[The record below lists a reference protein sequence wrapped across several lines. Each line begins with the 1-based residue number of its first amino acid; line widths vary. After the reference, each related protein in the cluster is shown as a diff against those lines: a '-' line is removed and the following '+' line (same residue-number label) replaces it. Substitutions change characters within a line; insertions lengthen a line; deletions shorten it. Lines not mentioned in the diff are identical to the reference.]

1 MNKATLQR
9 YQFATDAQW
18 NSCLAAEADR
28 NAPGQVSG
36 FRPFASYDRNP
47 VLYKTAGA
55 HGPAISPGGVTLW
68 RDDAGCLQRLSPYCE
83 KSAETGA
90 VPTYY
95 SYDAAPEQLRSP
107 AAIAAATRMVAT
119 LADLWAIDPIET
131 LHRYELETLTNLV
144 SIVVPS
150 SQVTDLASG
159 GRETVFALVQRAG
172 KNSPTLHILHFD
184 SDGRALKDVE
194 ITGISG
200 GQKFAFLKRSRQ
212 FVVLTGEKRP
222 RLCWF
227 HKDGGAPEFSLAVG
241 VVRPCFSAIALSSDA
256 NDRLLLAG
264 VDGRDFGGRT
274 YVVVLDKDGNRLDQI
289 PINASD
295 TPVSGIAGGRNELV
309 ITGPRGLL
317 RFRVADVIPD
327 PAGEVRSVVITPML
341 QSHERSDAR
350 GWLRADVSA
359 RLPEGAT
366 LEIAVASTDDS
377 VVRSRLQAMASDASL
392 AESERAR
399 NLLNEPG
406 IWRDATVFHGRQLDP
421 HEPETTYSAPLFDIE
436 QPYLWV
442 SLALSAAPRAA
453 LPSVSQMAV
462 LYPNL
467 SLVDDLP
474 AVYRRAG
481 QSFLRSLVGVVEAST
496 QQLDTRIASMGSL
509 VNPAT
514 APVAWMD
521 FVARWLGVPWDDAL
535 SSEQKNNLVR
545 HAADLARQRG
555 TRAGLETLLQCLMPG
570 LLQQFRVTDAT
581 ADFGFAIVGDDSCP
595 GSTLPAMLGGST
607 RWNTPLNERS
617 VLGYMRLPC
626 AGQSDDPARWSAGK
640 IRIQVAATAEQRK
653 AWEPWFYRLIAEM
666 VPLTATLKLDW
677 VSARALRSDRLDSS
691 LVLESEKA
699 PYLGTDAITGL
710 ARLPKGKNRLSP
722 CGGGTRL
729 Q

>member
-28 NAPGQVSG
+28 DASGKDSG
-36 FRPFASYDRNP
+36 FRPFASYDRDP
-47 VLYKTAGA
+47 VLYKSAGA
-55 HGPAISPGGVTLW
+55 HGPAISPGGVILW

-83 KSAETGA
+83 KPAETGA
-90 VPTYY
+90 ATTHY
-95 SYDAAPEQLRSP
+95 SYDDAPEQLRSP
-107 AAIAAATRMVAT
+107 AAIAAATRLVAT
-119 LADLWAIDPIET
+119 VADLWAIDPLQTI
-131 LHRYELETLTNLV
+131 HRYELETLTNLV
-144 SIVVPS
+144 SVDVPS
-150 SQVTDLASG
+150 AQVIDLADG
-159 GRETVFALVQRAG
+159 NRETVFALVERPA
-172 KNSPTLHILHFD
+172 KNPTLHILHFD
-184 SDGRALKDVE
+184 SDGRVLKDVE
-194 ITGISG
+194 ITGISD

-212 FVVLTGEKRP
+212 FVVLTGEKRS

-227 HKDGGAPEFSLAVG
+227 HEDGGDPEFSLTVG
-241 VVRPCFSAIALSSDA
+241 ALRPCFSAITLSSDA

-264 VDGRDFGGRT
+264 VDRRDFGGRT

-289 PINASD
+289 PINAGD
-295 TPVSGIAGGRNELV
+295 TPVTGIAGGRNEFV

-327 PAGEVRSVVITPML
+327 SAGEVRSIVITPL
-341 QSHERSDAR
+341 LYSPDRSDAR

-359 RLPEGAT
+359 RLLEGAT
-366 LEIAVASTDDS
+366 LAIAVASTDDNA
-377 VVRSRLQAMASDASL
+377 VRSRLQAMTSDVRLS
-392 AESERAR
+392 ESERAKI
-399 NLLNEPG
+399 LLNEPG
-406 IWRDATVFHGRQLDP
+406 IRREATVFHGRPFDP
-421 HEPETTYSAPLFDIE
+421 EEPDAIYSAPLFGI
-436 QPYLWV
+436 QQQYIWV
-442 SLALSAAPRAA
+442 SLTLSAAPRSA
-453 LPSVSQMAV
+453 LPSISKMAV

-467 SLVDDLP
+467 GLVDELP
-474 AVYRRAG
+474 AIYQRAD

-509 VNPAT
+509 VNPIT
-514 APVAWMD
+514 APVDWMD

-535 SSEQKNNLVR
+535 NSEQKNNLIR
-545 HAADLARQRG
+545 HAADLVRQRG

-570 LLQQFRVTDAT
+570 SPQPFRVTDAT

-595 GSTLPAMLGGST
+595 GTTLPAMLGGST

-626 AGQSDDPARWSAGK
+626 VGQSDDPARGSAGK

-653 AWEPWFYRLIAEM
+653 AWEPWFYRLISEM

-677 VSARALRSDRLDSS
+677 VSARALRGDRLDSS
-691 LVLESEKA
+691 LVLESEHA
-699 PYLGTDAITGL
+699 PYLGMDAITGL
-710 ARLPKGKNRLSP
+710 ARLPEGKNRLSP